1 MIQTLIIS
9 CALAGMFISA
19 YFTLVYYR
27 VLPADDRRMPAF
39 CRMKE
44 ATCRKILETREAK
57 VLGPPNSIVG
67 LLYYISILILPT
79 PEFETFFL
87 VTSIFAVGLGM
98 YLTHA
103 LLNRLKLHCALCYM
117 AHLINLVIAN
127 LFIIRAF
134 QIIP

>member
-1 MIQTLIIS
+1 MIQTLITS

-27 VLPADDRRMPAF
+27 ILPPDDRRIPSF

-44 ATCRKILETREAK
+44 TTCRKILETREAK
-57 VLGPPNSIVG
+57 VLGFPNSVVG
-67 LLYYISILILPT
+67 LLYYALILILPT
-79 PEFETFFL
+79 PQFETFFL

-98 YLTHA
+98 YLTH
-103 LLNRLKLHCALCYM
+103 LLLMRLKLHCALCYT

-127 LFIIRAF
+127 LFIVRAL